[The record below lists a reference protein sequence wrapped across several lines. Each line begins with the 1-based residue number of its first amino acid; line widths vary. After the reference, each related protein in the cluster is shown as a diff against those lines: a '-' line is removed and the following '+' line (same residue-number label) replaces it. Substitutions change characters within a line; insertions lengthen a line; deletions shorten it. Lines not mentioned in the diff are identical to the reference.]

1 MREKNNKIALVTGST
16 GGMGTA
22 ICQRLY
28 NDGYTV
34 VANHRNLPKAL
45 KWQEEQLKNG
55 VEVKLAEGDV
65 TDYNSV
71 ATMIKKIEEEVG
83 VVDVLV
89 NNTGIMR
96 DAMLKKM
103 TPQQWN
109 EVINTN
115 LNSVFNCSRLVVNQ
129 MIEKKWGRI
138 ICISSVNGHKGSYGT
153 CNYSTTKA

>member
-45 KWQEEQLKNG
+45 KWQEEQLKIG
-55 VEVKLAEGDV
+55 IDVKLAEGDV

-71 ATMIKKIEEEVG
+71 DTMIK
-83 VVDVLV
+83 
-89 NNTGIMR
+89 N
-96 DAMLKKM
+96 
-103 TPQQWN
+103 
-109 EVINTN
+109 
-115 LNSVFNCSRLVVNQ
+115 
-129 MIEKKWGRI
+129 IEKEINLLEGKI
-138 ICISSVNGHKGSYGT
+138 F
-153 CNYSTTKA
+153 